1 MASRKASHVKVDPQV
16 AVKPSNAKGQPLA
29 KNSRG
34 KGSGHVKQTG
44 ARRTKNGY
52 SRWLNDPYTTC
63 FHGIRKFIILPLSSL
78 LSGRL
83 ELWGWVYSLDPRFY
97 PLAKLSLTYKSK
109 TSVEEFAFR
118 INSPTARQT
127 RTSIPDCTFQQA
139 GIRRGKIPILK
150 TNSSRYAKSCLKT
163 LWLANRI
170 GRTTSQ
176 STSERNLAS

>member
-1 MASRKASHVKVDPQV
+1 MVKKRPRKRFRPRKIDGCSAHEKWLFKMAKR
-16 AVKPSNAKGQPLA
+16 PLYDLLPR
-29 KNSRG
+29 NSEIHNFTSLKLTERQG
-34 KGSGHVKQTG
+34 RVLGMG
-44 ARRTKNGY
+44 
-52 SRWLNDPYTTC
+52 L
-63 FHGIRKFIILPLSSL
+63 KFRPSL
-78 LSGRL
+78 LPPS
-83 ELWGWVYSLDPRFY
+83 ES
-97 PLAKLSLTYKSK
+97 YKSK
-109 TSVEEFAFR
+109 TSVEEFASR

-139 GIRRGKIPILK
+139 EIRRGKIPILK